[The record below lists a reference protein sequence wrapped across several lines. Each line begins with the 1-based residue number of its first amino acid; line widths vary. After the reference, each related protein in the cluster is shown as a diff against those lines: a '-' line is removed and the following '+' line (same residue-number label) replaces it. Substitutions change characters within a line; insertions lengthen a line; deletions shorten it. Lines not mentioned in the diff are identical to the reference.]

1 MKNKLLL
8 LFGMF
13 FLTLS
18 AHHESYAA
26 SNKELLDNCRTVVN
40 ANFDFRNT
48 SQGEQEWDYMY
59 CLGYF
64 NAIRS
69 QFAANCSDVNR
80 LEVWQSNSQ
89 QTETFRE
96 FYSAGINDTD
106 AVIQAFVNWAP
117 TSPGNWEYTAS
128 STAWEWLPK
137 IFPCTRSFVV
147 E

>member
-48 SQGEQEWDYMY
+48 SQGE
-59 CLGYF
+59 
-64 NAIRS
+64 
-69 QFAANCSDVNR
+69 
-80 LEVWQSNSQ
+80 
-89 QTETFRE
+89 
-96 FYSAGINDTD
+96 
-106 AVIQAFVNWAP
+106 
-117 TSPGNWEYTAS
+117 
-128 STAWEWLPK
+128 
-137 IFPCTRSFVV
+137 
-147 E
+147 